1 MLFPTLQFLAFFS
14 VVFTVYWALPRHR
27 WRMLWLLGSSCAFYM
42 SWNPWFILL
51 LIGSTSVDYFVA
63 LRLAALKSI
72 RVRKTLL
79 TFSIVVNLGILAYF
93 KYTVFA
99 LSAAH
104 TVLNWFGVAFDTPLL
119 KIILPLG
126 ISFYTFEAIS
136 YVIDVYRGKI
146 RPIRDPLD
154 YALYIFFFP
163 HLVAGPIVRSGDFL
177 PQLQRNKRFSW
188 PRLQIGVQ
196 LILLGLIKKAV
207 MADHLAF
214 IIDPVFA
221 HPQNFGSQALWLAS
235 LGYAVQIYC
244 DFSGY
249 SDMAIGLAHTLGFK
263 LPMNFNM
270 PYFAASMAEFWAR
283 WHISLSS
290 WLRDYLY
297 VPLGGNRHGPWK
309 TYRNLILTMTLGGFW
324 HGASW
329 TYVTWGFY
337 NGVLLAGQRAWTPPR
352 WFTASWTRLIKVPL
366 TFLAVMVG
374 MVLIRSQTFGAAGLL
389 LSGLVRPTSG
399 SLLAPNQALVVWT
412 CLLLTFL
419 GHLVGTLL
427 KVRKLEQWLPAP
439 VAGAALA
446 AAAMLFFFFLPTNGQ
461 PFIYF
466 QF

>member
-1 MLFPTLQFLAFFS
+1 MLFPTLHFLGFFC
-14 VVFTVYWALPRHR
+14 VVFTVYWALPRHH
-27 WRMLWLLGSSCAFYM
+27 WRMLWLLASSCAFYM

-63 LRLAALKSI
+63 LRLATLKSI
-72 RVRKTLL
+72 RARNTLL

-99 LSAAH
+99 LDATHA
-104 TVLNWFGVAFDTPLL
+104 VLNWFGVPFDPPLL

-146 RPIRDPLD
+146 PPIRNPLN

-188 PRLQIGVQ
+188 LRLQFGVQ

-207 MADHLAF
+207 MADHLGF
-214 IIDPVFA
+214 VIDPVFA
-221 HPQNFGSQALWLAS
+221 HPENFGSQALWLAS
-235 LGYAVQIYC
+235 LAYSVQIYC

-249 SDMAIGLAHTLGFK
+249 SDMAIGLAHSLGFK
-263 LPMNFNM
+263 LPTNFNM
-270 PYFAASMAEFWAR
+270 PYFAASLAEFWAR

-297 VPLGGNRHGPWK
+297 VPLGGNRHGRWK

-329 TYVTWGFY
+329 NYVTWGFY
-337 NGVLLAGQRAWTPPR
+337 NRVLLAGQRAWTPPR

-366 TFLAVMVG
+366 TFLAVLVG
-374 MVLIRSQTFGAAGLL
+374 MVLVRSQTFSDAGFILAA
-389 LSGLVRPTSG
+389 LVRPTSG
-399 SLLAPNQALVVWT
+399 SLLSDKQILVVSA

-419 GHLVGTLL
+419 GHLGGTML
-427 KVRKLEQWLPAP
+427 KVRQLEQRLPASL
-439 VAGAALA
+439 ASMALA
-446 AAAMLFFFFLPTNGQ
+446 VTVMLFFFFLPTNGQ